1 MIVFKTL
8 STHIISANRIRRRE
22 SLPTS
27 SLRVCVC
34 VCVGCVYGDP
44 VSYWVWVKS
53 FAILLCLST
62 HLRCNLLYVCVYVCV
77 IKVLC
82 TCARSQLCVCV
93 CVRYVWEVGGV
104 RAVRMSLLTSWFN
117 SGVVNRSSGE
127 HVEPPQSPQ
136 QESVPQLQA
145 LQPHSGC
152 QRAGRLRGPHQDLYQ
167 AMELHAGQTHYLF
180 LFHVF
185 VFLHSAGFCFSN
197 LRVKNKDLNRCVL

>member
-1 MIVFKTL
+1 MAFKTL

-34 VCVGCVYGDP
+34 VCVSAVCMVTRFLTEFEWNRLPSFCVC
-44 VSYWVWVKS
+44 
-53 FAILLCLST
+53 LLICAVIFYM
-62 HLRCNLLYVCVYVCV
+62 CVCMCV

-104 RAVRMSLLTSWFN
+104 GAVRMSLLTSWFN
-117 SGVVNRSSGE
+117 SEVVNRSSGE